1 MTSLKFDNLK
11 SWIFVERLENW
22 NEDKKNSFKYIGIDL
37 KKLNQGKISSGDIF
51 FTYISKIKKFSDC
64 RRIVSAESEST
75 PSSFNYNK
83 KYPHCIKTKIIKE
96 LDQKDW
102 LDLNVIKDLL
112 EIFVTSKSPQLKLL
126 NAPTEIYQFDRDQLL
141 KFMKIKN

>member
-1 MTSLKFDNLK
+1 MNSLKCDNLK
-11 SWIFVERLENW
+11 SWIFVESLENW
-22 NEDKKNSFKYIGIDL
+22 NEDKKNSFQYIGIDL
-37 KKLNQGKISSGDIF
+37 KKLNKGKISSGDIF

-64 RRIVSAESEST
+64 RRIISVESELT
-75 PSSFNYNK
+75 PLSFDYNK

-102 LDLNVIKDLL
+102 LDLKVIKDLL
-112 EIFVTSKSPQLKLL
+112 EIFATSKSPQLKLL

-141 KFMKIKN
+141 KFMKIQN